1 MLIKNK
7 EHIEK
12 TTQSASASSDCFAEC
27 YAFNHTQEMFV
38 WSTNVKLWHC
48 TFCAINWSHELMKAL
63 CNIFKIFTY

>member
-38 WSTNVKLWHC
+38 WSTNDIVL
-48 TFCAINWSHELMKAL
+48 SVL
-63 CNIFKIFTY
+63 